1 MIHSPPCWPNINDT
15 KRPVEDF
22 LKSLNTTEEPTT
34 YGKNGLDEMIFNVIV
49 IHTASTGEWMVVLD
63 TLMVVVVLPID

>member
-1 MIHSPPCWPNINDT
+1 MNDT

-49 IHTASTGEWMVVLD
+49 IHTASTGESVVLKAL
-63 TLMVVVVLPID
+63 TVVVVLPID

>member
-1 MIHSPPCWPNINDT
+1 MSYDSFAT
-15 KRPVEDF
+15 LLAKYDKERPVEDF

-49 IHTASTGEWMVVLD
+49 IHTQPAQVSGWWWSG
-63 TLMVVVVLPID
+63 IH